1 MHTYCIVGE
10 LYRISEKINIIDNQN
25 IILMSESV
33 NILKSVFAE
42 SKQELLYNLEGLS
55 LPKDSSKIEKIV
67 TDYLRGLFENEGGFR
82 QSLTEA
88 EDYVLQSVLRLLQSQ
103 QDIAKE
109 IAKSIN
115 ESNSQDSKTAGV
127 KEYPNSLMPYATVAG
142 AGVGA
147 VAGGL
152 ISTWAAVAGAI
163 AGTAIVVYIAS
174 RPFSNKTSTKKVSL
188 GTTSTALDSNVF
200 LSIVEK
206 ICDNIDNVIE
216 TYRVQIKRVE
226 NIYEQ
231 RQAPTLTNNYAALL
245 EQIENVYKFS
255 SVEGVPLALKNAID
269 MLVETLENYNLK
281 IENGKIIS
289 E

>member
-1 MHTYCIVGE
+1 MNE
-10 LYRISEKINIIDNQN
+10 N
-25 IILMSESV
+25 V
-33 NILKSVFAE
+33 NTLKSVFTA
-42 SKQELLYNLEGLS
+42 SKQELLDNLKGLS

-67 TDYLRGLFENEGGFR
+67 TDYLSGLFENEGGFR
-82 QSLTEA
+82 QTLTEA
-88 EDYVLQSVLRLLQSQ
+88 EDFVLQSVLRLLQSQ

-115 ESNSQDSKTAGV
+115 DSNCGCATTTENKEDSNSFR
-127 KEYPNSLMPYATVAG
+127 PYAAVAG

-174 RPFSNKTSTKKVSL
+174 RPSSSKTTRQNA
-188 GTTSTALDSNVF
+188 TSKPTATALDANVF
-200 LSIVEK
+200 LTIVEK
-206 ICDNIDNVIE
+206 ICDNIDNVIG
-216 TYRVQIKRVE
+216 TYRIQIKRVE

-231 RQAPTLTNNYAALL
+231 RQTPTLTTDYAVLL
-245 EQIENVYKFS
+245 EQIENVYKCS
-255 SVEGVPLALKNAID
+255 SVEGVPPKLKNAID
-269 MLVETLENYNLK
+269 MLVECLENYNLK

>member
-1 MHTYCIVGE
+1 MNEH
-10 LYRISEKINIIDNQN
+10 
-25 IILMSESV
+25 V
-33 NILKSVFAE
+33 NTLKSMFTT
-42 SKQELLYNLEGLS
+42 SKQELLDNLKGLS
-55 LPKDSSKIEKIV
+55 LPKDSSKVEKIV
-67 TDYLRGLFENEGGFR
+67 TDYLRSLFENEGVFR
-82 QSLTEA
+82 QSLTET

-109 IAKSIN
+109 IAKSIKEK
-115 ESNSQDSKTAGV
+115 ESNRQEFKTAGV
-127 KEYPNSLMPYATVAG
+127 KEDPNSLKPYAAVAG

-152 ISTWAAVAGAI
+152 ISTWAAVAGAV

-174 RPFSNKTSTKKVSL
+174 RSSSNKMLNKNVPSQIAST
-188 GTTSTALDSNVF
+188 TFDANVF

-231 RQAPTLTNNYAALL
+231 RQAPTLTNNYAVLL
-245 EQIENVYKFS
+245 EQIENVYKYS
-255 SVEGVPLALKNAID
+255 SIEGVPAKLKNAID
-269 MLVETLENYNLK
+269 MLVESLENYNLK
-281 IENGKIIS
+281 FENGKIIN

>member
-1 MHTYCIVGE
+1 MNE
-10 LYRISEKINIIDNQN
+10 N
-25 IILMSESV
+25 V
-33 NILKSVFAE
+33 NTLKSVFAA
-42 SKQELLYNLEGLS
+42 SKQELLDNLKGLS
-55 LPKDSSKIEKIV
+55 LPNDSSKIEKIV
-67 TDYLRGLFENEGGFR
+67 TDYLRSLFENEGDFR

-109 IAKSIN
+109 IAKSVN
-115 ESNSQDSKTAGV
+115 ESNRQETKTV
-127 KEYPNSLMPYATVAG
+127 RVNEEPNPLKPYAAIAG

-152 ISTWAAVAGAI
+152 ISTWAAVAGAV

-174 RPFSNKTSTKKVSL
+174 RPSSYKMSNKNVSSQIA
-188 GTTSTALDSNVF
+188 STALDANVF

-206 ICDNIDNVIE
+206 ICDKIDNVIE

-231 RQAPTLTNNYAALL
+231 RQTPSLTNNYPALL
-245 EQIENVYKFS
+245 EQIENVYKYS
-255 SVEGVPLALKNAID
+255 SIEGVPSKLKNAID
-269 MLVETLENYNLK
+269 MLVESLENYNLK